1 MKKNKYIKTFENF
14 DEDLSTIDPINKNL
28 NRSREEVIELIYN
41 LSTFEKEEL
50 EKMSDEELL
59 DLWYGLEMDEW
70 SEELGNEDLSKQ
82 SDIIE
87 KLGRSRKEVIE
98 LLYSSSDFEK
108 EDLLIMTDDRLI
120 ELWNSLEMTDWS
132 EELENE
138 D

>member
-70 SEELGNEDLSKQ
+70 SEELGNEDLLKQ